1 MTRRGMS
8 LLLFRGRGLLL
19 RRRGSSGSGRSAGSG
34 ARSTRGRSRARRGAR
49 GCAFGRNAGFRGSG
63 GRGGGSGGG
72 FGRCLHL
79 FRVARRRH
87 DGDEG
92 VIERADHAHVRR
104 QRDLAQVLRII
115 DLEARDVDVDRFRD
129 VLGRTH
135 HLDRVGHG
143 IDGAAAFDARRLV
156 RVDDVDR
163 NAHPDLRAFAQPQE
177 VDLHRQVLH
186 RVELEVARDDPL
198 FGAIDVE
205 LVDRGKEAPGIDAL
219 LEIGVINRDVERGL
233 AVAVDHARHAA
244 GSTLGAGGP
253 LAGSRPRRRLHLL
266 DGRRHGANPLEQND
280 RRDRCGPSSPQ
291 HASKRVRK
299 RVWAAAVL
307 ARGAPCRRFG
317 ALIASAMGKDKKR
330 ALARAGKKNDGD
342 PSAYGLP
349 PAPSLAS
356 SAAMRAFNVSFS
368 SRASRAMSLTASNSS
383 RLTTSRSRK
392 IRSAWL
398 RNMVS
403 NSRRTPE
410 ATPAASF
417 ISRAISSKK
426 RLLVW
431 VIAGLGF
438 AFKAPAGTMVTVCSA
453 RKAGR
458 DASVISGHC
467 GSILPRSTPCPQS
480 RAGAESDWANSQ
492 PENPKDWAPLP
503 SAA

>member
-8 LLLFRGRGLLL
+8 LLLFRSRRLLR
-19 RRRGSSGSGRSAGSG
+19 RRRGSSGSGGSAGSG
-34 ARSTRGRSRARRGAR
+34 ARSTRGRSRARRSAR
-49 GCAFGRNAGFRGSG
+49 SGAFGGNAGFRGG
-63 GRGGGSGGG
+63 GCRRGGSGGG

-92 VIERADHAHVRR
+92 VVERADHAHVRR

-129 VLGRTH
+129 VLGRAN

-163 NAHPDLRAFAQPQE
+163 NAHPNLRAFAQPQK
-177 VDLHRQVLH
+177 VHVHGQVLH
-186 RVELEVARDDPL
+186 RIELKVARDDPL
-198 FGAIDVE
+198 FGAVDVE
-205 LVDRGKEAPGIDAL
+205 LVDGGEKAPGIDAL
-219 LEIGVINRDVERGL
+219 LEIGVVNRDVERGL
-233 AVAVDHARHAA
+233 AIAVDHARHAA
-244 GSTLGAGGP
+244 GSTLRAGGP
-253 LAGSRPRRRLHLL
+253 LAGPRPRRRLHLL
-266 DGRRHGANPLEQND
+266 DGRRHGANPLEQNG
-280 RRDRCGPSSPQ
+280 RRDRCDPSSP
-291 HASKRVRK
+291 
-299 RVWAAAVL
+299 AACGL
-307 ARGAPCRRFG
+307 RPYWRRRAPCQRFG
-317 ALIASAMGKDKKR
+317 ALIASTMGKDKKR
-330 ALARAGKKNDGD
+330 APAPPAKKNDGD
-342 PSAYGLP
+342 PSGYGLP
-349 PAPSLAS
+349 PEPSLAS
-356 SAAMRAFNVSFS
+356 SAAMRAFKASFS
-368 SRASRAMSLTASNSS
+368 SRASRAISLTASNSS

-392 IRSAWL
+392 MRSAWL

-458 DASVISGHC
+458 DAGYIRPLRLDLATDPALGRLTS
-467 GSILPRSTPCPQS
+467 RPCCPHHP
-480 RAGAESDWANSQ
+480 GT
-492 PENPKDWAPLP
+492 
-503 SAA
+503 